1 MKGVKSNYKNNNAS
15 YNRKYQSHIPC
26 SLTYKVV
33 CIDDKFSKPV
43 VLYKGKNAINKFIE
57 LILKEY
63 KYRKKKNKI
72 KKHFNKNLG
81 MSEENE
87 ERFQSSK
94 KCWIYNK
101 SFDVG
106 DNKVRDHNLITGKYV
121 LLIGVVI
128 LILN

>member
-1 MKGVKSNYKNNNAS
+1 
-15 YNRKYQSHIPC
+15 
-26 SLTYKVV
+26 
-33 CIDDKFSKPV
+33 
-43 VLYKGKNAINKFIE
+43 
-57 LILKEY
+57 
-63 KYRKKKNKI
+63 
-72 KKHFNKNLG
+72 